1 MIVPKKDFSGKHK
14 NRVILKYKLNNSTS
28 NSKNRIMEAVT
39 MHNVKEDVIAMIQ
52 QMPDDVSL
60 ADIMAELYFRQKV
73 DKGLAELDEEK
84 GISHEEVK
92 ERMKK
97 WLS

>member
-1 MIVPKKDFSGKHK
+1 MTKLNKDFSFKHK
-14 NRVILKYKLNNSTS
+14 NRAILKYKLNNSTS
-28 NSKNRIMEAVT
+28 DSKNSNMVALT
-39 MHNVKEDVIAMIQ
+39 MHNVKENVIAMIQ
-52 QMPDDVSL
+52 QMPDDVSI
-60 ADIMAELYFRQKV
+60 ADIMAELYIRQKV
-73 DKGLAELDEEK
+73 DKGLAELDEGK

>member
-1 MIVPKKDFSGKHK
+1 MTKLSKDFSSKHK
-14 NRVILKYKLNNSTS
+14 NRVILKYKLNNSTLNNK
-28 NSKNRIMEAVT
+28 NSQKEALT
-39 MHNVKEDVIAMIQ
+39 MHNVKENVIAMIQ
-52 QMPDDVSL
+52 QMPDDVSV

-73 DKGLAELDEEK
+73 DKGLAELDEGK